1 MGQLFSVLAKVCYP
15 HRVSASARPR
25 GVWLIPVLLLAGV
38 IAAVFLGVYVLDH
51 WLLPPPRDELRPIFD
66 QFTNYTPDTAQN
78 ALGNLAQV
86 IAAVLGIAI
95 TVVSI
100 VVQLAAT
107 RYTPRVTEMFF
118 RDRTN
123 LAVMG
128 FFVVACVD
136 AVWVSMAV
144 TRNWAP
150 RASIT
155 VTLCLVTASLLLLVP
170 YFAYVFDFLD
180 PERVIARIRQQALK
194 NALSASGD
202 AHALQEKVII
212 ATEQLADI
220 TINSISNKDKIIATR
235 AIDALK
241 DLIVK
246 YVPEK
251 GRGRPEWFKLGAA
264 VRANPDFVAMAPA
277 SLEDLEQHRTWME
290 WKVLRQYQGIYSEA
304 IGEMRDLAHQVA
316 IDTRYIG
323 EAALAAG
330 DQHVLEL
337 VSKFMNTFLRIT
349 INSRDVRTA
358 YNVLNHYRLLAA
370 RLLRSGHPDM
380 SYAMARH
387 FQYYAQTAHTADL
400 GFITETTA
408 YDLAALCELAFELK
422 SEVHEPL
429 LRVLLEVDKP
439 AETAQ
444 QERSLR
450 GVRKAQAKL
459 ATYYLEHGAESFA
472 REIQRDMANEEP
484 QRLRSIR
491 DELLGVH
498 SKDFWEVIDRGTNFD
513 YLEPHRREKL
523 RQFFGWFPRLD
534 EPQAR
539 LTASEN

>member
-1 MGQLFSVLAKVCYP
+1 MKVCYP
-15 HRVSASARPR
+15 SAVSAPARPR

-38 IAAVFLGVYVLDH
+38 ITAVFLGVYVIDH
-51 WLLPPPRDELRPIFD
+51 WLLPPPKDELKPLFD
-66 QFTNYTPDTAQN
+66 QFTSYTPDTAQN
-78 ALGNLAQV
+78 ALGNVAQV
-86 IAAVLGIAI
+86 IAGVLAIAI

-136 AVWVSMAV
+136 SVWVSMAV

-150 RASIT
+150 RVSIT
-155 VTLCLVTASLLLLVP
+155 VTLVLATTSLLLLIP

-180 PERVIARIRQQALK
+180 PERVIERIREQALEK
-194 NALSASGD
+194 ALSSHGA
-202 AHALQEKVII
+202 AHELQAKVLV

-220 TINSISNKDKIIATR
+220 TINSISNKDKVIATR
-235 AIDALK
+235 AVDALK

-246 YVPEK
+246 YIPEK
-251 GRGRPEWFKLGAA
+251 GRGRPEWFKMGAA

-277 SLEDLEQHRTWME
+277 SLEDLEQHKTWME

-304 IGEMRDLAHQVA
+304 IAETRDLAHQVA

-323 EAALAAG
+323 ESALAAG
-330 DQHVLEL
+330 DDHDLEL

-349 INSRDVRTA
+349 INARDVRTA

-370 RLLRSGHPDM
+370 RLLRSGRADM
-380 SYAMARH
+380 AYQWARH

-422 SEVHEPL
+422 SDVHEPL

-439 AETAQ
+439 AETGD

-459 ATYYLEHGAESFA
+459 ATFYLERGAENFA
-472 REIQRDMANEEP
+472 REIQRDMANEQP
-484 QRLRSIR
+484 ARLRSIR
-491 DELLGVH
+491 DELLAVK

-513 YLEPHRREKL
+513 YLEPARREKL
-523 RQFFGWFPRLD
+523 QIFFSWFPRLE
-534 EPQAR
+534 EPSR
-539 LTASEN
+539 LTASDN